1 MENEVFNLLLSLPS
15 KTPYLGLI
23 LLTVSI
29 DPYQPNSSLIFHFP
43 ALTPSEIRSLLLQ
56 DLSSTN
62 PNDTNDTNDINDI
75 NDINDTT
82 DTTDTTDTQSP
93 KELNEWI
100 VAGVI
105 RFFTAQTHSLT
116 ELRTLRDLAIADCHA
131 NEAKTPRRDEFDG
144 IFDRRRRRMHET
156 PARIPLCQHPADFHG
171 SDGEHGRHRGDDPTS
186 RLLRRR
192 YLTQCQDVANRG
204 ISVFDLS

>member
-43 ALTPSEIRSLLLQ
+43 VLIPPEIHSLLLQ
-56 DLSSTN
+56 DLHSVN
-62 PNDTNDTNDINDI
+62 PNDTSDTNDINDV
-75 NDINDTT
+75 NDTT
-82 DTTDTTDTQSP
+82 DSTETTDTIDTIDTQSP

-105 RFFTAQTHSLT
+105 RFFAAQTHSLT
-116 ELRTLRDLAIADCHA
+116 ELRTLRDLAIADCRA
-131 NEAKTPRRDEFDG
+131 NEAKTPRSDEFDG
-144 IFDRRRRRMHET
+144 IFDRRRRGMHET
-156 PARIPLCQHPADFHG
+156 PARIPLCQHPADLHG
-171 SDGEHGRHRGDDPTS
+171 PDGEHG
-186 RLLRRR
+186 
-192 YLTQCQDVANRG
+192 
-204 ISVFDLS
+204 